1 MPKIH
6 FIAHDGTRTSVEIEA
21 GQTLLTAALNH
32 QVRGIDGDCG
42 GQCGCATCHV
52 FIAQPWAA
60 QIPAP
65 EANEDEMLNFTAERQ
80 PDSRLA
86 CQIKVTDG
94 LSGIEVRMPNGQ
106 H

>member
-6 FIAHDGTRTSVEIEA
+6 FIAHDGLRTSVDIATGE
-21 GQTLLTAALNH
+21 TLLTAAINH

-52 FIAQPWAA
+52 FISAPWAGL
-60 QIPAP
+60 IPAP
-65 EANEDEMLNFTAERQ
+65 QANEDEMLNFTAERES
-80 PDSRLA
+80 DSRLA
-86 CQIKVTDG
+86 CQIKVTDA
-94 LSGIEVRMPNGQ
+94 LDGIEVRMPIGQ